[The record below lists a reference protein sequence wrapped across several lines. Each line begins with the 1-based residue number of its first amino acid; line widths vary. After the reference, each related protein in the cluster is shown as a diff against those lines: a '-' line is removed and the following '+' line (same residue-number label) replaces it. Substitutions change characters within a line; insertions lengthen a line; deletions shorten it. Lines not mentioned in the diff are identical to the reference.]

1 MQPGSA
7 RWLLL
12 AALPLALASPVGHQA
27 RGADAQEVNVYSYRQ
42 PYLIERL
49 LKKFT
54 EDTDIKVNVIFAEKG
69 LSGVAAEGRNS
80 PADLL
85 LSVDVGNL
93 MQAKEAGVGQVVHS
107 PALEK
112 EIPAAY
118 RDKDGAAPAWSTH
131 RRSG

>member
-12 AALPLALASPVGHQA
+12 AALPLALASPLGHQA

-69 LSGVAAEGRNS
+69 LSGVATEGRNS

-85 LSVDVGNL
+85 LSVDGEGSRRRPGGALAGARERNSCSLSRQGRHLVG
-93 MQAKEAGVGQVVHS
+93 AHASRG
-107 PALEK
+107 
-112 EIPAAY
+112 
-118 RDKDGAAPAWSTH
+118 
-131 RRSG
+131 